1 LAVALAVAACLGV
14 STLCEP
20 GVSILEAV
28 HLAEIYLCQA
38 WSDHEIEDGN
48 ARAGV
53 LLATWEYGAGVLT
66 AAQARGVGQAAAAAA
81 ATVPPLLVT
90 DLPGGSHHAG
100 ALRGMQLRGAAAALQ
115 AGQGWS
121 VRLMHTAAG
130 SFPSL

>member
-1 LAVALAVAACLGV
+1 MMRSVL
-14 STLCEP
+14 T
-20 GVSILEAV
+20 
-28 HLAEIYLCQA
+28 EIYVCHA
-38 WSDHEIEDGN
+38 CSCHEIEDGN

-53 LLATWEYGAGVLT
+53 LLATWEHGAGVLT

-81 ATVPPLLVT
+81 VPPLLVT

-121 VRLMHTAAG
+121 VRPMHTAAG